1 MNARNV
7 VIILVGMVLWTRLS
21 YLFLVVAIPLLFGIP
36 AYNDPMSIVTKIE
49 LTGTEKLFT

>member
-7 VIILVGMVLWTRLS
+7 VIILVGIVLWTRLS
-21 YLFLVVAIPLLFGIP
+21 YLFLVVAVPLLFGIP